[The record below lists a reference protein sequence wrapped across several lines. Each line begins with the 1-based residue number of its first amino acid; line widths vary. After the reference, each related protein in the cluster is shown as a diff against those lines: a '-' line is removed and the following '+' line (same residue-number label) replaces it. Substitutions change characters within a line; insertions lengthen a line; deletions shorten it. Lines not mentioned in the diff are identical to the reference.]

1 MMNSMPPPRT
11 AASST
16 FATSVWRLLQTHHS
30 SRSFTSE
37 PVDEHTLADVLT
49 CGLRSPTWNNG
60 QHVTAVVVRDKD
72 RKRQLSVLCGSQPSI
87 AEAPVF
93 VTLVMDFH
101 RTALAAGMHGRTQ
114 HVQDNVN
121 GVLIGAVDVGIVLAT
136 LMAAARA
143 AGLAVCPIGGIRRH
157 SQQVCELLELPP
169 LTFPMASMAMGHPV
183 QTEVP
188 LKPRFDLPAFAHEER
203 YQPERC
209 QEGLSSIDVRYASY
223 SATLGR
229 PDAPTW
235 TNAISTRYAQADYAD
250 VGRVLASRGFRLA

>member
-1 MMNSMPPPRT
+1 MMHTNSPS
-11 AASST
+11 A
-16 FATSVWRLLQTHHS
+16 FATSVWHLLQTHHS
-30 SRSFTSE
+30 NRSFTAE
-37 PVDEHTLADVLT
+37 PVDEDTLAHVLT

-60 QHVTAVVVRDKD
+60 QHVTAIVVRDEP
-72 RKRQLSVLCGSQPSI
+72 RKRQLSALCGNQSSI
-87 AEAPVF
+87 VEAPVF

-101 RTALAAGMHGRTQ
+101 RTALAADMHGRTQ

-169 LTFPMASMAMGHPV
+169 LTFPMASMVIGHPV
-183 QTEVP
+183 QAKAQ
-188 LKPRFDLPAFAHEER
+188 LKPRFELSAFAHQER
-203 YQPERC
+203 YQSELC
-209 QEGLSSIDVRYASY
+209 QEGLSSLDVRYASY

-235 TNAISTRYAQADYAD
+235 TNAISTRYALADYAD
-250 VGRVLASRGFRLA
+250 VGRVLASRGFGLA